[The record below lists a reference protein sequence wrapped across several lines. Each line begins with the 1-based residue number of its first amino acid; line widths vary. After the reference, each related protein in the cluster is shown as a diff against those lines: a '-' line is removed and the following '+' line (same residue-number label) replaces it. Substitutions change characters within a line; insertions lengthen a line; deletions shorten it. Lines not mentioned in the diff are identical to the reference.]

1 MSRTSS
7 SPSKSI
13 SIRISIRVR
22 LCSVEII
29 ESTSNLHERLYTK
42 VDRTAGG
49 VASLEGQ
56 LFSFSGRCGSINV
69 HAYK

>member
-13 SIRISIRVR
+13 SIQISIRVR
-22 LCSVEII
+22 LRSVEII
-29 ESTSNLHERLYTK
+29 ESTSNLHERVYTK
-42 VDRTAGG
+42 VGRTAGG

-56 LFSFSGRCGSINV
+56 LLFFFLGDV
-69 HAYK
+69 VQ